1 MESMNYK
8 HILEKAQQFAINFIQ
23 QNKTEAH
30 CFHDTAH
37 TDDVVRATQEMA
49 AHYGLDEQD
58 RFVVACAAYFHD
70 LGYCTGGTARHEIRS
85 ADLALEFLQNEGIS
99 IDLQQKVKGCILA
112 TQMPQS
118 PTNLLEEI
126 VCDADLF
133 HLGGEAFEIR
143 NKLMRQ
149 EAEQVAEFKI
159 AKNVWRDLTIQ
170 LLKKHRYHTDYARQ
184 KLQEGKVKHIDELE
198 KQQKKYLSK
207 NADNIKEKKP
217 ERGIETM
224 FRVSTTNS
232 QRLSDMADNKAN
244 ILLTV
249 NSIILS
255 VVVAVLVQKLDTNQ
269 HLTLP
274 TVLLLVGVVTTMVL
288 AILSTI
294 PKVKDGRFKAEDVE
308 NKTVNL
314 LFFGN
319 FHQMPYNSYHNAM
332 QKAMDDYE
340 FLYSMLIQDVY
351 AQGVVLGR
359 KYKLLRYAYGVFMFG
374 LIISVVAFIT
384 AVILVK

>member
-1 MESMNYK
+1 MERMNYK
-8 HILEKAQQFAINFIQ
+8 HLQEKAQQFAVNFIQ
-23 QNKTEAH
+23 QNKTETH
-30 CFHDTAH
+30 CFHDNIH
-37 TDDVVRATQEMA
+37 TDDVVLAAEEMA
-49 AHYGLDEQD
+49 AHYGLDEQN
-58 RFVVACAAYFHD
+58 RFVVTCAAYFHD
-70 LGYCTGGTARHEIRS
+70 LGYCSGGTAGHEARS
-85 ADLALEFLQNEGIS
+85 ADLALAFLQNEGIS
-99 IDLQQKVKGCILA
+99 EDLQQKVKGCILA

-133 HLGGEAFEIR
+133 HLGGDTFEVR

-170 LLKKHRYHTDYARQ
+170 LLKKHRYHTEYARQ
-184 KLQEGKVKHIDELE
+184 KLNEGKLKHIKELE
-198 KQQKKYLSK
+198 KQQGKFLAKKT
-207 NADNIKEKKP
+207 ADNAEKKP

-274 TVLLLVGVVTTMVL
+274 TVLLLLGVVTTMVL

-294 PKVKDGRFKAEDVE
+294 PKIKDGRFSSEDVE

-319 FHQMPYNSYHNAM
+319 FHQMPYDAYRDAM
-332 QKAMDDYE
+332 RKAMDDYE
-340 FLYSMLIQDVY
+340 FLYSMLTQDVY

-374 LIISVVAFIT
+374 LIISVVAFII
-384 AVILVK
+384 AVILVH